1 MKLPMKLRT
10 RLFLSISALITVAL
24 LGLLLGL
31 ISVMQLARSQEQ
43 LITYNFATID
53 LGEQLRTHLG
63 DQLVN
68 LTRERSDVPG
78 LQASQKRFLGIL
90 QQGLMNARDEQT
102 RQGFQAIADAYGDFL
117 RVSERVDGD
126 SRDDDFSQA
135 LNATRNAML
144 ALQKHA
150 LHSAAEAEQSARER
164 ASLVATLLG
173 VLGIAVLMIGFVT
186 AHGIARRFG
195 QPIEAL
201 ARAADRIG
209 QGDFQVTLPIST
221 VSEMASLSRRF
232 GLMAEGLRL
241 FKETNIEKLLAEQRR
256 LKAVLDSIDD
266 GLLILDRQGRIEHA
280 NPVAQRQLAWET
292 EQLGQTLSHAMNNPA
307 MELPTQQVLRG
318 ETLAQEPDDLSIEA
332 DGESR
337 LLSWRLTPVS
347 LDEERI
353 LGAVMVLRDVTEQ
366 RAFERVRN
374 EFVLRASH
382 ELRTPVTGMQ
392 MAFGLLRERL
402 DFAEES
408 RESDLLLTVD
418 EEMQRLVR
426 LINDLLHFS
435 RYQNGMQTLNLAP
448 CDIDDLLG
456 SLRARFQEPA
466 QAKGISI
473 ELDLLEPLPRV
484 PIDRPQVER
493 VLDNLVSNAI
503 RHTPNGGHIRLQSR
517 RHGERVILRV
527 EDNGE
532 GVPYSQQAR
541 IFEPFVQLGS
551 YTGGVGL
558 GLALCKEIVQLHG
571 GRIGIYSRPGEGA
584 QFYLALPL

>member
-31 ISVMQLARSQEQ
+31 TSVMQLARSQER
-43 LITYNFATID
+43 LISYNFATID
-53 LGEQLRTHLG
+53 LGEKLRTHLG

-68 LTRERSDVPG
+68 LTREQPDI
-78 LQASQKRFLGIL
+78 QALLTSQQRFLAVV

-102 RQGFQAIADAYGDFL
+102 RQGFQAIADSYGEFL
-117 RVSERVDGD
+117 RVSERNTDR
-126 SRDDDFSQA
+126 RDDDFSQA
-135 LNATRNAML
+135 LNDTRNAML

-150 LHSAAEAEQSARER
+150 LQSAAEAEQSARER
-164 ASLVATLLG
+164 AGLVATLLG
-173 VLGIAVLMIGFVT
+173 LLGIAVLLIGFVT

-292 EQLGQTLSHAMNNPA
+292 EQLGQPLSQALGDPA
-307 MELPTQQVLRG
+307 MEAPTQQVLRG
-318 ETLAQEPDDLSIEA
+318 QPLEQVPPDLAIEVE
-332 DGESR
+332 GESR

-402 DFAEES
+402 VFAEES

-435 RYQNGMQTLNLAP
+435 RYQNGMQTLTLAP

-456 SLRARFQEPA
+456 ALRTRFQEPA
-466 QAKGISI
+466 QNKGISI
-473 ELDLLEPLPRV
+473 ELDLQEPLPRV

-493 VLDNLVSNAI
+493 VLDNLVSNA
-503 RHTPNGGHIRLQSR
+503 
-517 RHGERVILRV
+517 
-527 EDNGE
+527 
-532 GVPYSQQAR
+532 
-541 IFEPFVQLGS
+541 
-551 YTGGVGL
+551 
-558 GLALCKEIVQLHG
+558 
-571 GRIGIYSRPGEGA
+571 
-584 QFYLALPL
+584 